1 MKRKLFLL
9 ATTLGGTALLVLTF
23 YLIGLQKVIFQLR
36 EVGLAGVCVFIINV
50 LLIFLIDAI
59 SWQIILK
66 SYGHRLPFRDIL
78 ATKIIGFIISYLT
91 PSMYFGG
98 EPVRAYLIS
107 KKHNLPLTTVG
118 ASVVVNRFLELGA
131 GLFFIYLGSIWTL
144 VEYELPLQLSVVMVV
159 VNVLMGLGMAAL
171 LLSFIYE
178 NRLFTNLANLLGR
191 WNPLSKAVEKV
202 KPHISKLEGEVFLVF
217 KRHRREALVA
227 FALNFLAG
235 SLIFLKPA
243 IFFYFLGIVFKL
255 SQLSLLFAITH
266 LIFILQ
272 VTPGALGVFELGEVA
287 IYGLVGVEAQKA
299 LAFSLM
305 VRITDAVVIAI
316 ALFLALHFGLSEVW
330 GRKQE

>member
-1 MKRKLFLL
+1 MKRRLFVLV
-9 ATTLGGTALLVLTF
+9 TTLGGTALVVLAF
-23 YLIGLQKVIFQLR
+23 YLIGLQKVIFQLQ

-50 LLIFLIDAI
+50 LLIFIINAI

-66 SYGHRLPFRDIL
+66 SYGHRPPFRDIL
-78 ATKIIGFIISYLT
+78 ATKIIGFVISYLT

-107 KKHNLPLTTVG
+107 KKHGLPLTEVG

-131 GLFFIYLGSIWTL
+131 ALFFIYLGSIWTL
-144 VEYELPLQLSVVMVV
+144 VEYELPLLVRVVMLA

-178 NRLFTNLANLLGR
+178 NRLFTDLANLLSR
-191 WNPLSKAVEKV
+191 WNPLSKTVEKV

-217 KRHRREALVA
+217 KKHRREALLA

-243 IFFYFLGIVFKL
+243 IFFYFLGIVFRL
-255 SQLSLLFAITH
+255 SQLSLLFALTH
-266 LIFILQ
+266 LILILQ
-272 VTPGALGVFELGEVA
+272 VTPGGLGVFELGEVA
-287 IYGLVGVEAQKA
+287 IYGLVGIDAQKA
-299 LAFSLM
+299 LAFTLM
-305 VRITDAVVIAI
+305 VRVTDTVVVAI
-316 ALFLALHFGLSEVW
+316 ALFLGLHFGLKKLW
-330 GRKQE
+330 RGKQE

>member
-9 ATTLGGTALLVLTF
+9 VTTLGGTALVVLAF
-23 YLIGLQKVIFQLR
+23 YLIGLQKVIFQLQ

-50 LLIFLIDAI
+50 LLIFIINAI

-66 SYGHRLPFRDIL
+66 SYGHRPPFRDIL
-78 ATKIIGFIISYLT
+78 ATKIIGFVISYLT

-107 KKHNLPLTTVG
+107 KKHGLPLTEVG

-131 GLFFIYLGSIWTL
+131 ALFFIYLGSIWTL
-144 VEYELPLQLSVVMVV
+144 VEYELPLLVRVVMLA

-178 NRLFTNLANLLGR
+178 NRLFTDLANLLSR
-191 WNPLSKAVEKV
+191 WNPLSKTVEKV

-217 KRHRREALVA
+217 KKHRREALLA

-243 IFFYFLGIVFKL
+243 IFFYFLGIIFRL
-255 SQLSLLFAITH
+255 SQLSLVFALTH
-266 LIFILQ
+266 LILILQ

-287 IYGLVGVEAQKA
+287 IFGLVGIQAQKA
-299 LAFSLM
+299 LAFTLM
-305 VRITDAVVIAI
+305 VRVTDAVIVAI
-316 ALFLALHFGLSEVW
+316 ALFLGLHFGLNKLW
-330 GRKQE
+330 RRKQE

>member
-1 MKRKLFLL
+1 MKRRFLVL
-9 ATTLGGTALLVLTF
+9 VTTLGGTALLVLVF
-23 YLIGLQKVIFQLR
+23 YLIGVQKVIFQLQ
-36 EVGLAGVCVFIINV
+36 EVGLAGISVFIINV
-50 LLIFLIDAI
+50 LLIFLIDAV
-59 SWQIILK
+59 SWQIILR
-66 SYGHRLPFRDIL
+66 SYGHRLPFTDIL
-78 ATKIIGFIISYLT
+78 ATKIIGFVISYLT

-107 KKHNLPLTTVG
+107 KKHSLSLTTVG

-131 GLFFIYLGSIWTL
+131 GLFFIYLGTIWTL
-144 VEYELPLQLSVVMVV
+144 VEYELPLQLCVVMLV

-178 NRLFTNLANLLGR
+178 NRLFTNLANFLSR

-202 KPHISKLEGEVFLVF
+202 KPHISKMEGEVFLVF
-217 KRHRREALVA
+217 RRHRGEALLA
-227 FALNFLAG
+227 FALNLLAG

-243 IFFYFLGIVFKL
+243 IFFYFLGIIFKL
-255 SQLSLLFAITH
+255 SQLSLLFALTH

-305 VRITDAVVIAI
+305 VRITDAVLIAI
-316 ALFLALHFGLSEVW
+316 ALFVALRLGLHELW

>member
-1 MKRKLFLL
+1 MKRRLPAL
-9 ATTLGGTALLVLTF
+9 AATVGGTILLVLTF
-23 YLIGLQKVIFQLR
+23 YLIGLQRVIFQL
-36 EVGLAGVCVFIINV
+36 EQVGLAGASIFIINV
-50 LLIFLIDAI
+50 LLILLIDAA

-66 SYGHRLPFRDIL
+66 SYGQCIPFRDIL
-78 ATKIIGFIISYLT
+78 ATKIIGFVVSYLT

-107 KKHNLPLTTVG
+107 KKHDLSITKVG

-171 LLSFIYE
+171 LISFIYE
-178 NRLFTNLANLLGR
+178 NRLFTNLANFLSR

-202 KPHISKLEGEVFLVF
+202 KPHISKMEGEVFLVF
-217 KRHRREALVA
+217 RKHRRETLVA

-243 IFFYFLGIVFKL
+243 IFFYFLGIIFKL
-255 SQLSLLFAITH
+255 SQLSLLFALTH
-266 LIFILQ
+266 LILILQ

-316 ALFLALHFGLSEVW
+316 ALFLALHFGLNRLW